1 MNAAA
6 TPAFVTL
13 NLPRIGLIWPEHKG
27 FFLGL
32 TGGQEGRPF
41 SALILPDD
49 KRVHFED
56 VAIGTYGKNVEGAT
70 SAHDGMANTIAF
82 AEAGSELCRQ
92 ILALEIDGHKDLFL
106 PARQQAAIAAANAP
120 ELFNPEGWYTTSTQD
135 GAHDVRVQDF
145 EYGGSIFGLKYG
157 ERRAVAFRQIQLSH

>member
-6 TPAFVTL
+6 IPAFATL

-27 FFLGL
+27 YFLGL
-32 TGGQEGRPF
+32 IGGQEGRPF

-70 SAHDGMANTIAF
+70 SKHDGMTNTIAF

-120 ELFNPEGWYTTSTQD
+120 ELFNPEGWHTTSTQT
-135 GAHDVRVQDF
+135 GAHSVRIQVF
-145 EYGGSIFGLKYG
+145 EYGSSFYGSKGNA
-157 ERRAVAFRQIQLSH
+157 RRAVAFRQIQLSH